1 MKKIINVCFLVLI
14 FLFITP
20 VYAKECTD
28 EDIEYLTALAEKIEI
43 SYELID
49 SDDGTRDFL
58 LKAYNLDNKFYFKM
72 PNGMHL
78 SIDKKELELGSFIEF
93 NNIKIGVYGSEKSNC
108 LDEEIRFITVNLPRF
123 NDYSKTEECSKNK
136 DLDVCK
142 EFYDTSNISEE
153 EFKEIIKKHNE
164 KPVVSDDNIII
175 GFIKEYWLYLLI
187 GIVVILVPTITYIV
201 IKNKRRVKID
211 I

>member
-1 MKKIINVCFLVLI
+1 MKKICLLGSTGSIGSQTI
-14 FLFITP
+14 
-20 VYAKECTD
+20 
-28 EDIEYLTALAEKIEI
+28 
-43 SYELID
+43 ELINENP
-49 SDDGTRDFL
+49 RDFSLVAVSCGQNIELFRKILMNNKEIKWACVQLEKDYLL
-58 LKAYNLDNKFYFKM
+58 LK
-72 PNGMHL
+72 
-78 SIDKKELELGSFIEF
+78 
-93 NNIKIGVYGSEKSNC
+93 
-108 LDEEIRFITVNLPRF
+108 
-123 NDYSKTEECSKNK
+123 
-136 DLDVCK
+136 
-142 EFYDTSNISEE
+142 E